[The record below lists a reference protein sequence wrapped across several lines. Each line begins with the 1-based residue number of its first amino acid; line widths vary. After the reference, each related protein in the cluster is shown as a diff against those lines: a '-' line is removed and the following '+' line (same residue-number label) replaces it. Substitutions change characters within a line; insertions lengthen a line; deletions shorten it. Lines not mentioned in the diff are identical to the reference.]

1 MNIRGFTL
9 IELTAVIVILAA
21 IFLVSFPAF
30 LNISRADKEKEYN
43 NMVNNLC
50 IAGETYIYSNMDNF
64 EELSTVGSKI
74 NISINNLITYGNV
87 DKNTINVKTGQLIQE
102 DSLVYT
108 VLNDNSL
115 QCEYNDN
122 R

>member
-21 IFLVSFPAF
+21 IFLVSFPSF
-30 LNISRADKEKEYN
+30 LNISRADKEKEYK

-50 IAGETYIYSNMDNF
+50 IAGETYIYSKMDNF
-64 EELSTVGSKI
+64 KELFTIGSKI
-74 NISINNLITYGNV
+74 NISISDLVTYGNV
-87 DKNTINVKTGQLIQE
+87 DKNTINTKTGQSVQE
-102 DSLVYT
+102 DSLIYT

-115 QCEYNDN
+115 QCEYND
-122 R
+122 